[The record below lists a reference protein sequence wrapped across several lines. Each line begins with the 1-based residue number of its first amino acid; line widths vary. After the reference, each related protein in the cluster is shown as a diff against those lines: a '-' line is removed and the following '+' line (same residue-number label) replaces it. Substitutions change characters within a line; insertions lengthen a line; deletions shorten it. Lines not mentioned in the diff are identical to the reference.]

1 MQLFKNIKLSSFIA
15 IGTACTLLGTGIGY
29 AAGEW
34 QNIWVQVNSVNLNV
48 NGKMVSSPNLL
59 YNDRTYVPLRTCA
72 EMLGS
77 SVNWDQYSNTANIVA
92 NATGSADVE
101 KVISDMQT
109 VSIILDR
116 LDKILELSGNLQSC
130 YADCV
135 IFANNLL
142 LNVSNAVEIHEQ
154 DIVYFNDI
162 IEKYNKNLVYCNDV
176 ENGLKQLN
184 IEYSQLSTIMK
195 CYGECIDS
203 LKEVYDKL
211 YIYQDSKLNST
222 YREAILFADDAF
234 YKIKTGNTIRKDL
247 YTKVYEFSQYYK

>member
-92 NATGSADVE
+92 NNASKNTNDT
-101 KVISDMQT
+101 KT
-109 VSIILDR
+109 VGIIMYR
-116 LDKILELSGNLQSC
+116 LDEMLKLSSRLGSSYSMCISFLNCLRGNYANKEKIYSDAIDYFNKAIND
-130 YADCV
+130 Y
-135 IFANNLL
+135 NNYISYIDDL
-142 LNVSNAVEIHEQ
+142 VSNAQKINLDFTKVNEIMEYYG
-154 DIVYFNDI
+154 DAIDKTKLAY
-162 IEKYNKNLVYCNDV
+162 ENLVLYDSTSIEQHMKDADNLIDNAYDSIIHGN
-176 ENGLKQLN
+176 EIRLDLLN
-184 IEYSQLSTIMK
+184 KIFEYTQIE
-195 CYGECIDS
+195 
-203 LKEVYDKL
+203 
-211 YIYQDSKLNST
+211 
-222 YREAILFADDAF
+222 
-234 YKIKTGNTIRKDL
+234 
-247 YTKVYEFSQYYK
+247 